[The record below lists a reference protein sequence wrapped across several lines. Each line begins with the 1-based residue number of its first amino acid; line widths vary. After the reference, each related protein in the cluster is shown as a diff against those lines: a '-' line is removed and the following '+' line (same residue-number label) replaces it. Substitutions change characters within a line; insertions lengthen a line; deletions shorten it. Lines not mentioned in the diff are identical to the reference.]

1 MKTGILLIA
10 LGNEYYG
17 KLAYNLILSIRK
29 NSNIPITI
37 YSNGNALNYL
47 INNKSTFDI
56 VELPKHYYNDKN
68 KVSLCDIKTSLNKL
82 TPYEKTLYLD
92 VDSIIFNNRK
102 IDQIISDLNGNNF
115 VSQSIPITD
124 KYYNESSIMHQATV
138 SDIQKVFNIDE
149 PKAVVNSFFVYQEK
163 SEYTEKIF
171 NRANEIYKQLLDNK
185 LDLKFTHQ
193 YNDIPDELCLTISLT
208 ELNHEQLSRLYQP
221 LYTPRKEEILRDK
234 IKQMYQGM
242 TLPDNINNLDLVRFY
257 LDEVN
262 DLLINDKKENFLFKQ
277 KNYFDFNSKKK
288 INLIT
293 QQFNS
298 PFEERNGEL
307 AFCLFKNLNNPLIDK
322 IFVQVEEG
330 SELPF
335 QSDKIVQIP
344 LVGRATYKMYM
355 DYANTNLIGDI
366 CIIANTD
373 IYFDRTLDY
382 ISDFNMI
389 DKFFICLSKYNIKE
403 NENPELSPDHVTSQ
417 DSQIFLSPCNIPN
430 NDIELG
436 QPGCDCRIAYEAEMS
451 GYITNNPAYLIRTF
465 HLHLNQK
472 SRTQSLNKD
481 MIRGGHLKLKPTYN
495 LTQISEKNISFV

>member
-1 MKTGILLIA
+1 MNTGILLIA

-37 YSNGNALNYL
+37 YANGNALNYL
-47 INNKSTFDI
+47 NENISTFDI
-56 VELPKHYYNDKN
+56 VELPKEYYNNN
-68 KVSLCDIKTSLNKL
+68 KVSLCNIKTSLNVL
-82 TPYEKTLYLD
+82 SPYDKTLYLD

-102 IDQIISDLNGNNF
+102 IDQIISDLDGNSF
-115 VSQSIPITD
+115 VSQSIPLTD
-124 KYYNESSIMHQATV
+124 KYYNEKSIMHQATL
-138 SDIQKVFNIDE
+138 SDVQKVFDIDE
-149 PKAVVNSFFVYQEK
+149 PKAVVNSFFVYWEK
-163 SEYTEKIF
+163 SEYSDHIF
-171 NRANEIYKQLLDNK
+171 NRANEIYKQLLDK
-185 LDLKFTHQ
+185 KIDLSFTHW
-193 YNDIPDELCLTISLT
+193 YSDIPDELCLTISLT
-208 ELNHEQLSRLYQP
+208 ELNHEQLSILYQP
-221 LYTPRKEEILRDK
+221 LYTPRKEDINRDK
-234 IKQMYQGM
+234 IKSIYQGM

-262 DLLINDKKENFLFKQ
+262 PLLINDKKETFLFKQ

-288 INLIT
+288 INLLT

-307 AFCLFKNLNNPLIDK
+307 SFCLFKNLNNPLIDK
-322 IFVQVEEG
+322 IYVWVEEG
-330 SELPF
+330 SQVPF
-335 QSDKIVQIP
+335 KNDKIVEMP
-344 LVGRATYKMYM
+344 LKGRATYKLYL
-355 DYANTNLIGDI
+355 DYANNNLIGDI

-389 DKFFICLSKYNIKE
+389 DKFFICLSKQNIKE

-417 DSQIFLSPCNIPN
+417 DSQIFSSPCNIPN
-430 NDIELG
+430 NNIELG

-451 GYITNNPAYLIRTF
+451 GYITNNPAYLIRTY